1 MIFLLLSLISSYLLG
16 SIPTGYIFGKMLKG
30 IDIREHGSGNVG
42 ATNVFRVVGKVPGII
57 VLFLDALKG
66 FAAVALAAGFFYH
79 PSSPINIEWF
89 SIASGLTAV
98 AGHIWTIFLK
108 FKGGKGVATGLGA
121 LIAFMHQVAFAC
133 LGVWIIVFSITRI
146 VSIASITAS
155 LSLPVFA
162 WVFNRPIELKILSVI
177 LCIISIYKH
186 IPNIKR
192 LLKGEEKK
200 LF

>member
-1 MIFLLLSLISSYLLG
+1 MIFLILSLISSYLLG
-16 SIPTGYIFGKMLKG
+16 SIPTGYLFGKALKG
-30 IDIREHGSGNVG
+30 IDIRQYGSGNMG
-42 ATNVFRVVGKVPGII
+42 ATNVFRTVGKIPGMI

-79 PSSPINIEWF
+79 PSSPVNIEWF
-89 SIASGLTAV
+89 CIASGLTAV
-98 AGHIWTIFLK
+98 AGHIWTVFLN

-133 LGVWIIVFSITRI
+133 LGVWVVIFAITRI
-146 VSIASITAS
+146 VSVASIIASIA
-155 LSLPVFA
+155 LPIFA
-162 WVFNRPIELKILSVI
+162 WIFHRPIELKILSVI
-177 LCIISIYKH
+177 LAVLSICRH

-192 LLKGEEKK
+192 LLKGEEKR